1 MGDLEDVGSRL
12 EDALLDAVRCGHH
25 LGAVLRDGE
34 HRVADS
40 VESRVDEGEV
50 VVYAGGGR
58 ELEVVLGIVGPE
70 SALGSDGL
78 PAGRGERDCIRL
90 VIVRHLDFLL
100 LDRSGVLVVAVVVYA
115 ERRRDSRGGNLDV
128 LRGRSGEAAH
138 GVIDDLDRGICRH
151 IDDRAVG
158 IRLLVCPDVP
168 GTVGSL
174 RLHLQHAER
183 GAALEG
189 DRVH

>member
-1 MGDLEDVGSRL
+1 MIPNFKTYLIESVWGDLRKKSLGQEIREED
-12 EDALLDAVRCGHH
+12 
-25 LGAVLRDGE
+25 
-34 HRVADS
+34 
-40 VESRVDEGEV
+40 
-50 VVYAGGGR
+50 
-58 ELEVVLGIVGPE
+58 
-70 SALGSDGL
+70 
-78 PAGRGERDCIRL
+78 
-90 VIVRHLDFLL
+90 
-100 LDRSGVLVVAVVVYA
+100 
-115 ERRRDSRGGNLDV
+115 N
-128 LRGRSGEAAH
+128 
-138 GVIDDLDRGICRH
+138 IDDLDRGICRH